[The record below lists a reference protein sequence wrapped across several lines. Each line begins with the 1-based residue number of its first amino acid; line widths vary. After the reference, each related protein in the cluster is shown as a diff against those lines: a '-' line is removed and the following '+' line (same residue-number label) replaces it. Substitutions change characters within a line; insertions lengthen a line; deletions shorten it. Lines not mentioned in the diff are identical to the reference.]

1 MEEKRPQGNILKNSP
16 LWVWRKLFEITAG
29 PSHLSIGRVNTNLEI
44 GREDSRL
51 LPADKR
57 KNNFLIVVSNPKASS
72 KDCLAELYRNLLI
85 NRNCL
90 QKLSRAIELFSQR
103 NFFFF
108 LFNSKTGIVLESIY
122 ISWCTWYITYWYYK
136 LLVLLWK
143 ALQYTREGPYHP

>member
-1 MEEKRPQGNILKNSP
+1 M
-16 LWVWRKLFEITAG
+16 WRKLFEITAG

-103 NFFFF
+103 NFFVFY
-108 LFNSKTGIVLESIY
+108 SIAKQVLSWRVF
-122 ISWCTWYITYWYYK
+122 ISPD
-136 LLVLLWK
+136 VLDI
-143 ALQYTREGPYHP
+143 